1 MLRQSGEL
9 DPAGNCITSTDRGTM
24 TEKIDIKNL
33 TLPALE
39 QFLQGQGKERFRA
52 LQVFKW
58 IYQKD
63 AGSFDEMTNISKD
76 LRREL
81 SETACISNLAP
92 EAVEQGNDGTRK
104 YLFNLADGQGVEA
117 VLIPIEGRNTLC
129 ISSQVGC
136 AMACEFCLT
145 GTFKLTRNLTT
156 AEIVN
161 QIMAVRRDLVLNP
174 PALTAA
180 AAITGGLYDDGDEG
194 DDESIESPAAIRN
207 IVMMGMGEPL
217 HNLDNVIPAIQIMID
232 GNGLQLSNR
241 RVTVSTCGLV
251 PEMARLGREVPNVN
265 LAVSLNATTDEL
277 RNRIMPVNRRY
288 PLKELLKAC
297 REFPLPGR
305 RKVTF
310 EYVMLGGVNDSLE
323 DAKRLLRL
331 ISDIPNK
338 VNLIPFNEHEGC
350 GFRAPT
356 RAAIDAFHKFLIDRH
371 VTVITRDSRGGDIS
385 AACGQLKGRL
395 EKK

>member
-1 MLRQSGEL
+1 MTQK
-9 DPAGNCITSTDRGTM
+9 TDL
-24 TEKIDIKNL
+24 KNL
-33 TLPALE
+33 TLAALE

-58 IYQKD
+58 IYQQD
-63 AGSFDEMTNISKD
+63 AHAFEEMTNISKA
-76 LRREL
+76 LRQEL
-81 SETACISNLAP
+81 AETAFISNLEP
-92 EAVEQGNDGTRK
+92 EAVEQGSDGTRK
-104 YLFNLADGQGVEA
+104 YLFTLGDGHAVES

-145 GTFKLTRNLTT
+145 GSFKLTRNLTT

-161 QIMAVRRDLVLNP
+161 QIMAVKRDLALNP
-174 PALTAA
+174 PALSCDTAA
-180 AAITGGLYDDGDEG
+180 AVDEEDGD
-194 DDESIESPAAIRN
+194 DSPESPADVRN
-207 IVMMGMGEPL
+207 IVLMGMGEPL

-251 PEMARLGREVPNVN
+251 PEMERLGREIPNVN

-277 RNRIMPVNRRY
+277 RNRIMPVNRSY

-297 REFPLPGR
+297 KEFPLPGR

-310 EYVMLGGVNDSLE
+310 EYVMLGGINDSLE
-323 DAKRLLRL
+323 DAKRLLKL

-350 GFRAPT
+350 DFKAPT
-356 RAAIDAFHKFLIDRH
+356 RAAIDAFHKYLIDRH

-385 AACGQLKGRL
+385 AACGQLKGKL
-395 EKK
+395 EKN

>member
-1 MLRQSGEL
+1 MT
-9 DPAGNCITSTDRGTM
+9 PKTDL
-24 TEKIDIKNL
+24 KNL
-33 TLPALE
+33 TLPKLE
-39 QFLQGQGKERFRA
+39 HFLQGQGKERFRA

-58 IYQKD
+58 IYQQD
-63 AGSFDEMTNISKD
+63 AHGFDEMTNISKA
-76 LRREL
+76 LRTEL
-81 SETACISNLAP
+81 DETARISNLSA
-92 EAVEQGNDGTRK
+92 EAVEEGSDGTRK
-104 YLFNLADGQGVEA
+104 YLFTLEDGCAVES

-145 GTFKLTRNLTT
+145 GTFCLTRNLST

-161 QIMAVRRDLVLNP
+161 QIMAVRRDLELNP
-174 PALTAA
+174 PVQLAVA
-180 AAITGGLYDDGDEG
+180 GEPDVDDGDDVEG
-194 DDESIESPAAIRN
+194 ESQDSPATIRN
-207 IVMMGMGEPL
+207 IVLMGMGEPL

-251 PEMARLGREVPNVN
+251 PEMQRLGREVPNVN

-277 RNRIMPVNRRY
+277 RDRIMPVNRRY
-288 PLKELLKAC
+288 PLRELMKAC
-297 REFPLPGR
+297 KEFPLPGR

-310 EYVMLGGVNDSLE
+310 EYVMLGGINDTLD
-323 DAKRLLRL
+323 DAKRLLKL

-350 GFRAPT
+350 DFRAPT
-356 RAAIDAFHKFLIDRH
+356 KKAIDAFHKYLIDRH

-385 AACGQLKGRL
+385 AACGQLKGKL
-395 EKK
+395 EKKGERM

>member
-1 MLRQSGEL
+1 MTIAETNSVSAAPPLK
-9 DPAGNCITSTDRGTM
+9 TDL
-24 TEKIDIKNL
+24 KNL

-39 QFLQGQGKERFRA
+39 KFLQGQGKERFRA
-52 LQVFKW
+52 TQIFKW
-58 IYQKD
+58 IYQHD
-63 AGSFDEMTNISKD
+63 ASTFEEMTNISKV
-76 LRREL
+76 LRAEL
-81 SETACISNLAP
+81 AETAFISNLEP
-92 EAVEQGNDGTRK
+92 EAIEEGKDGTRK
-104 YLFNLADGQGVEA
+104 YLFNLGDGNAVEA

-129 ISSQVGC
+129 ISSQAGC
-136 AMACEFCLT
+136 AMGCEFCLT

-161 QIMAVRRDLVLNP
+161 QIMAVKRDLASNP
-174 PALTAA
+174 PTLPTVAGNNLQAF
-180 AAITGGLYDDGDEG
+180 DDSEEG
-194 DDESIESPAAIRN
+194 EEDLPESPAEIRN

-217 HNLDNVIPAIQIMID
+217 HNLDNVIPAIRIMID
-232 GNGLQLSNR
+232 GNGLQFSNR

-251 PEMARLGREVPNVN
+251 PEMERLGREIPNVN

-277 RNRIMPVNRRY
+277 RNRIMPINRRY
-288 PLKELLKAC
+288 PIRELLRAC
-297 REFPLPGR
+297 KEFPLPGR

-310 EYVMLGGVNDSLE
+310 EYVLLGGLNDTLE

-338 VNLIPFNEHEGC
+338 VNLIPFNVHEGC
-350 GFRAPT
+350 DFRAPT
-356 RAAIDAFHKFLIDRH
+356 RAAIDAFHKYLIDRH

-395 EKK
+395 KG

>member
-1 MLRQSGEL
+1 MT
-9 DPAGNCITSTDRGTM
+9 PKTDL
-24 TEKIDIKNL
+24 KNL

-39 QFLQGQGKERFRA
+39 LFLQGQGKERFRA

-58 IYQKD
+58 IYQQD
-63 AGSFDEMTNISKD
+63 VRSFEEMTNISKA
-76 LRREL
+76 LRAEL
-81 SETACISNLAP
+81 AETAFISNLEP
-92 EAVEQGNDGTRK
+92 EAVEEGSDGTRK
-104 YLFNLADGQGVEA
+104 YLFNLGDGHAVES

-161 QIMAVRRDLVLNP
+161 QIMAVKRDLINNP
-174 PALTAA
+174 PAMQV
-180 AAITGGLYDDGDEG
+180 GGGALLENIDEG
-194 DDESIESPAAIRN
+194 DDGVDESPELPAAIRN
-207 IVMMGMGEPL
+207 VVMMGMGEPL

-251 PEMARLGREVPNVN
+251 PEMERLGREIPNVN

-277 RNRIMPVNRRY
+277 RDRIMPVNRSY
-288 PLKELLKAC
+288 PLKALLKAC
-297 REFPLPGR
+297 KEFPLPGR

-323 DAKRLLRL
+323 DAKRLLKL

-350 GFRAPT
+350 DFKAPT
-356 RAAIDAFHKFLIDRH
+356 RAAIDAFHKYLIDRH

-385 AACGQLKGRL
+385 AACGQLKGKL
-395 EKK
+395 EKQKGR

>member
-1 MLRQSGEL
+1 M
-9 DPAGNCITSTDRGTM
+9 TTKTDL
-24 TEKIDIKNL
+24 KNL

-58 IYQKD
+58 IYQQD
-63 AGSFDEMTNISKD
+63 AHGFEEMTNISKA
-76 LRREL
+76 LRQEL
-81 SETACISNLAP
+81 AETAFISNLEP
-92 EAVEQGNDGTRK
+92 EAVEEGSDGTRK
-104 YLFNLADGQGVEA
+104 YLFTLGDGHAVES

-145 GTFKLTRNLTT
+145 GTFKLTRNLST

-161 QIMAVRRDLVLNP
+161 QIMAVKRDLVRNP
-174 PALTAA
+174 PASSSE
-180 AAITGGLYDDGDEG
+180 GGSGLVNNDDSDDNDEEG
-194 DDESIESPAAIRN
+194 QSSPAAIRN
-207 IVMMGMGEPL
+207 IVLMGMGEPL

-251 PEMARLGREVPNVN
+251 PEMERLGREIPNVN

-277 RNRIMPVNRRY
+277 RSRIMPVNRSY
-288 PLKELLKAC
+288 PLKELMKAC

-310 EYVMLGGVNDSLE
+310 EYVMLGGVNDTLE
-323 DAKRLLRL
+323 DAKRMLKL

-350 GFRAPT
+350 DFKAPT
-356 RAAIDAFHKFLIDRH
+356 RAAIDAFHKYLIDRH

-385 AACGQLKGRL
+385 AACGQLKGKL
-395 EKK
+395 EKQL

>member
-1 MLRQSGEL
+1 MTQK
-9 DPAGNCITSTDRGTM
+9 TDL
-24 TEKIDIKNL
+24 KNL

-39 QFLQGQGKERFRA
+39 LFLQGQGKERFRA

-58 IYQKD
+58 IYQQD
-63 AGSFDEMTNISKD
+63 ARSFEEMTNISKA
-76 LRREL
+76 LRAEL
-81 SETACISNLAP
+81 AETAFISNLEP
-92 EAVEQGNDGTRK
+92 EAVEEGSDGTRK
-104 YLFNLADGQGVEA
+104 YLFNLGDGHAVES

-161 QIMAVRRDLVLNP
+161 QIMAVKRDLINNP
-174 PALTAA
+174 PAMQA
-180 AAITGGLYDDGDEG
+180 GGGEFLENIDEG
-194 DDESIESPAAIRN
+194 DDGVDESPESPAAIRN
-207 IVMMGMGEPL
+207 VVMMGMGEPL
-217 HNLDNVIPAIQIMID
+217 HNLDSVIPAIQIMID

-251 PEMARLGREVPNVN
+251 PEMERLGREIPNVN

-277 RNRIMPVNRRY
+277 RDRIMPVNRSY
-288 PLKELLKAC
+288 PLKALLKAC
-297 REFPLPGR
+297 KEFPLPGR

-323 DAKRLLRL
+323 DAKRLLKL

-350 GFRAPT
+350 DFKAPT
-356 RAAIDAFHKFLIDRH
+356 RAVIDAFHKYLIDRH

-385 AACGQLKGRL
+385 AACGQLKGKL

>member
-1 MLRQSGEL
+1 MKQK
-9 DPAGNCITSTDRGTM
+9 TDL
-24 TEKIDIKNL
+24 KNF

-39 QFLQGQGKERFRA
+39 QFLKGQGKESFRA

-58 IYQKD
+58 IYQQD
-63 AGSFDEMTNISKD
+63 ACSFEEMTNISKA
-76 LRREL
+76 LRAEL
-81 SETACISNLAP
+81 TETAFISNLEP
-92 EAVEQGNDGTRK
+92 EAIEQGSDGTRK
-104 YLFNLADGQGVEA
+104 YLFTLGDGHAVES

-161 QIMAVRRDLVLNP
+161 QIMAVKRDLVSNP
-174 PALTAA
+174 PATSAD
-180 AAITGGLYDDGDEG
+180 GGAGLVNNDDGDDGE
-194 DDESIESPAAIRN
+194 DECPDSPASIRN
-207 IVMMGMGEPL
+207 IVLMGMGEPL

-251 PEMARLGREVPNVN
+251 PEMVRLGREIPNVN

-277 RNRIMPVNRRY
+277 RNRIMPVNRSY

-297 REFPLPGR
+297 KEFPLPGR

-310 EYVMLGGVNDSLE
+310 EYVMLGGVNDSLD
-323 DAKRLLRL
+323 DAKRLLKL

-350 GFRAPT
+350 DFKAPT
-356 RAAIDAFHKFLIDRH
+356 RAAIDAFHKYLIDRH

-385 AACGQLKGRL
+385 AACGQLKGKL
-395 EKK
+395 EKKVVA

>member
-1 MLRQSGEL
+1 MTQK
-9 DPAGNCITSTDRGTM
+9 TDL
-24 TEKIDIKNL
+24 KNL
-33 TLPALE
+33 TLLALE

-58 IYQKD
+58 IYQQD
-63 AGSFDEMTNISKD
+63 ARSFEEMTNISKA
-76 LRREL
+76 LRAEL
-81 SETACISNLAP
+81 AETAFISNLEP
-92 EAVEQGNDGTRK
+92 EAIEEGSDGTRK
-104 YLFNLADGQGVEA
+104 YLFNLGDGDAVES

-161 QIMAVRRDLVLNP
+161 QIMAVKRDLIKNP
-174 PALTAA
+174 PAMQA
-180 AAITGGLYDDGDEG
+180 GGGELLENNDEG
-194 DDESIESPAAIRN
+194 DDGEDESPESPAAIRN
-207 IVMMGMGEPL
+207 IVLMGMGEPL
-217 HNLDNVIPAIQIMID
+217 HNLDNVIPAIRIMID

-251 PEMARLGREVPNVN
+251 PEMERLGREIPNVN

-277 RNRIMPVNRRY
+277 RNRIMPVNRSY

-297 REFPLPGR
+297 KEFPLPGR

-310 EYVMLGGVNDSLE
+310 EYVLLGGVNDSLD
-323 DAKRLLRL
+323 DAKRLLKL

-350 GFRAPT
+350 GCKAPN
-356 RAAIDAFHKFLIDRH
+356 RAAIDAFQKCLIDRH
-371 VTVITRDSRGGDIS
+371 VTVSTRDSRGGDIS
-385 AACGQLKGRL
+385 AACGQLKGKLDKR
-395 EKK
+395 KAI

>member
-1 MLRQSGEL
+1 M
-9 DPAGNCITSTDRGTM
+9 TVKTDL
-24 TEKIDIKNL
+24 KNL

-52 LQVFKW
+52 IQVFKW
-58 IYQKD
+58 IFQKD
-63 AGSFDEMTNISKD
+63 ACTFDEMTNISKE

-81 SETACISNLAP
+81 TDTAVISNLEA
-92 EAVEQGNDGTRK
+92 EAVEEGSDGTRK
-104 YLFNLADGQGVEA
+104 YLFKLADGNGIES

-129 ISSQVGC
+129 ISSQAGC
-136 AMACEFCLT
+136 AMGCEFCLT

-161 QIMAVRRDLVLNP
+161 QIMAVKRDLVRNP
-174 PALTAA
+174 PTLPASAGESLVNNF
-180 AAITGGLYDDGDEG
+180 DDDDDSDEHPP
-194 DDESIESPAAIRN
+194 SPADIRN

-217 HNLDNVIPAIQIMID
+217 HNLDNVIPAIRIMID

-251 PEMARLGREVPNVN
+251 PEMERLGREIPNVN

-277 RNRIMPVNRRY
+277 RDRIMPVNRRY
-288 PLKELLKAC
+288 PIKELLRAC

-310 EYVMLGGVNDSLE
+310 EYVMLGGLNDSLD

-338 VNLIPFNEHEGC
+338 VNLIPFNEFKGC

-356 RAAIDAFHKFLIDRH
+356 RTAIDAFHKYLIDRH
-371 VTVITRDSRGGDIS
+371 VTVITRDSRGSDIS
-385 AACGQLKGRL
+385 AACGQLKGRHVVD
-395 EKK
+395 

>member
-1 MLRQSGEL
+1 
-9 DPAGNCITSTDRGTM
+9 M
-24 TEKIDIKNL
+24 TTQADLKNM

-39 QFLQGQGKERFRA
+39 KFLQGRGKERFRA
-52 LQVFKW
+52 LQIFKW

-63 AGSFDEMTNISKD
+63 ASSFEEMTNISKD
-76 LRREL
+76 LRAEL
-81 SETACISNLAP
+81 AATAFISNLEP
-92 EAVEQGNDGTRK
+92 EAVEEGSDGTRK
-104 YLFNLADGQGVEA
+104 YLFNLGDGNAVEA

-129 ISSQVGC
+129 ISSQAGC
-136 AMACEFCLT
+136 AMGCEFCLT
-145 GTFKLTRNLTT
+145 GTFKLSRDLTT

-161 QIMAVRRDLVLNP
+161 QIMAVRRDLILNP
-174 PALTAA
+174 PALATDNGEGHE
-180 AAITGGLYDDGDEG
+180 ILDNSDES
-194 DDESIESPAAIRN
+194 DDESPSSPADIRN
-207 IVMMGMGEPL
+207 IVLMGMGEPL

-251 PEMARLGREVPNVN
+251 PEMERLGREIANVN

-277 RNRIMPVNRRY
+277 RNRIMPINRRY
-288 PLKELLKAC
+288 PLKELLRAC
-297 REFPLPGR
+297 KEFPLPGR
-305 RKVTF
+305 RKITF
-310 EYVMLGGVNDSLE
+310 EYVMMGGLNDTLE

-350 GFRAPT
+350 DFKTPT
-356 RAAIDAFHKFLIDRH
+356 RAAIDAFHKYLIDRH

-395 EKK
+395 QG

>member
-1 MLRQSGEL
+1 MTIAETNSVSAAPPLK
-9 DPAGNCITSTDRGTM
+9 TDL
-24 TEKIDIKNL
+24 KNL

-39 QFLQGQGKERFRA
+39 KFLQGQGKERFRA
-52 LQVFKW
+52 TQIFKW
-58 IYQKD
+58 IYQHD
-63 AGSFDEMTNISKD
+63 ASTFEEMTNISKV
-76 LRREL
+76 LRAEL
-81 SETACISNLAP
+81 AETAFISNLEP
-92 EAVEQGNDGTRK
+92 EAIEEGKDGTRK
-104 YLFNLADGQGVEA
+104 YLFNLGDGNAVEA

-129 ISSQVGC
+129 ISSQAGC
-136 AMACEFCLT
+136 AMGCEFCLT

-161 QIMAVRRDLVLNP
+161 QIMAVKRDLASNP
-174 PALTAA
+174 PTLPTVAGNSLQAF
-180 AAITGGLYDDGDEG
+180 DDGEEG
-194 DDESIESPAAIRN
+194 EEDLPESPAEIRN

-217 HNLDNVIPAIQIMID
+217 HNLDNVIPAIRIMID
-232 GNGLQLSNR
+232 GNGLQFSNR

-251 PEMARLGREVPNVN
+251 PEMERLGREIPNVN

-277 RNRIMPVNRRY
+277 RNRIMPINHRY
-288 PLKELLKAC
+288 PIRELLRAC
-297 REFPLPGR
+297 KEFPLPGR

-310 EYVMLGGVNDSLE
+310 EYVLLGGLNDTLE

-350 GFRAPT
+350 DFRAPT
-356 RAAIDAFHKFLIDRH
+356 RAAIDAFHKYLIDRH

-395 EKK
+395 KG

>member
-1 MLRQSGEL
+1 MTTVT
-9 DPAGNCITSTDRGTM
+9 AKTDL
-24 TEKIDIKNL
+24 KNL
-33 TLPALE
+33 TLPDLE
-39 QFLQGQGKERFRA
+39 RFLQGKGKERFRA
-52 LQVFKW
+52 TQIFKW
-58 IYQKD
+58 IFQQD
-63 AGSFDEMTNISKD
+63 VHSFEEMTNISKA
-76 LRREL
+76 LRLEL
-81 SETACISNLAP
+81 AETAFISNLEP
-92 EAVEQGNDGTRK
+92 EAVEEGSDGTRK
-104 YLFNLADGQGVEA
+104 YLFNLGDGNGVES

-129 ISSQVGC
+129 ISSQAGC

-161 QIMAVRRDLVLNP
+161 QIMAVKRDLLKNP
-174 PALTAA
+174 PTLPAS
-180 AAITGGLYDDGDEG
+180 GGEDREIFDDGDDT
-194 DDESIESPAAIRN
+194 DDGLSHSPADIRN

-217 HNLDNVIPAIQIMID
+217 HNLDNVIPAIKIMID

-251 PEMARLGREVPNVN
+251 PEMERLGRELPNVN

-277 RNRIMPVNRRY
+277 RDRIMPVNRKY
-288 PLKELLKAC
+288 PIRELLRACKA
-297 REFPLPGR
+297 FPLPGR

-310 EYVMLGGVNDSLE
+310 EYVILGGLNDTLE

-350 GFRAPT
+350 DFKAPT
-356 RAAIDAFHKFLIDRH
+356 RAAVDAFHKYLIDRN

-385 AACGQLKGRL
+385 AACGQLKGKLR
-395 EKK
+395 KG

>member
-1 MLRQSGEL
+1 M
-9 DPAGNCITSTDRGTM
+9 N
-24 TEKIDIKNL
+24 KIDLKNL
-33 TLPALE
+33 SLPALE
-39 QFLQGQGKERFRA
+39 NFLQGQGKERFRA
-52 LQVFKW
+52 TQIFKW

-63 AGSFDEMTNISKD
+63 ANSFEEMTNISKD
-76 LRREL
+76 LRAEL
-81 SETACISNLAP
+81 SKTSFISNLEP
-92 EAVEQGNDGTRK
+92 EAVEEGGDGTRK
-104 YLFNLADGQGVEA
+104 YLFNLGDGNCVEA

-129 ISSQVGC
+129 ISSQAGC
-136 AMACEFCLT
+136 AMGCEFCLT
-145 GTFKLTRNLTT
+145 GTFRLTRNLST
-156 AEIVN
+156 AEIIN
-161 QIMAVRRDLVLNP
+161 QIMAVKRDLIKNP
-174 PALTAA
+174 PFLSS
-180 AAITGGLYDDGDEG
+180 GEGEGHGDFDQSDDGE
-194 DDESIESPAAIRN
+194 DDLPPSPAEIRN

-217 HNLDNVIPAIQIMID
+217 HNLDNVIPAIRIMID

-251 PEMARLGREVPNVN
+251 PEMERLGREIPNVN

-288 PLKELLKAC
+288 PLKELLRAC

-310 EYVMLGGVNDSLE
+310 EYVMLGGVNDTLE

-350 GFRAPT
+350 GFKTPT
-356 RAAIDAFHKFLIDRH
+356 RAAIDVFHKYLIDRH

-395 EKK
+395 ANN

>member
-1 MLRQSGEL
+1 MT
-9 DPAGNCITSTDRGTM
+9 PTTAKTDL
-24 TEKIDIKNL
+24 KNF

-39 QFLQGQGKERFRA
+39 EFLKGKGKERFRA
-52 LQVFKW
+52 TQIFKW
-58 IYQKD
+58 IYQQD
-63 AGSFDEMTNISKD
+63 AHSFEEMTNISKA
-76 LRREL
+76 LRLEL
-81 SETACISNLAP
+81 AETAFIGNLGP
-92 EAVEQGNDGTRK
+92 EAVEEGSDGTRK
-104 YLFNLADGQGVEA
+104 YLFNLGDGTGVEA

-129 ISSQVGC
+129 ISSQAGC
-136 AMACEFCLT
+136 AMGCEFCLT

-161 QIMAVRRDLVLNP
+161 QIMAVKRDLLDNP
-174 PALTAA
+174 PTLPAA
-180 AAITGGLYDDGDEG
+180 SAARGEDFDDSDDGDDG
-194 DDESIESPAAIRN
+194 NPPSPADIRN

-217 HNLDNVIPAIQIMID
+217 HNLDNVIPAIKIMID

-251 PEMARLGREVPNVN
+251 PEMARLGRELPNVN

-277 RNRIMPVNRRY
+277 RDRIMPINRRY
-288 PLKELLKAC
+288 PLRELLRAC

-310 EYVMLGGVNDSLE
+310 EYVLLGGLNDTLE

-350 GFRAPT
+350 GFKAPT
-356 RAAIDAFHKFLIDRH
+356 RAAVDAFHKYLIDRH

-395 EKK
+395 QKG

>member
-1 MLRQSGEL
+1 MKQK
-9 DPAGNCITSTDRGTM
+9 TDL
-24 TEKIDIKNL
+24 KNF

-39 QFLQGQGKERFRA
+39 QFLKGQGKERFRA

-58 IYQKD
+58 IYQQD
-63 AGSFDEMTNISKD
+63 AHSFEEMTNISKA
-76 LRREL
+76 LRAEL
-81 SETACISNLAP
+81 AETAFISNLEP
-92 EAVEQGNDGTRK
+92 EAVEEGSDGTRK
-104 YLFNLADGQGVEA
+104 YLFTLGDGHAVES

-145 GTFKLTRNLTT
+145 GTFKLTRNLTP
-156 AEIVN
+156 AEIIN
-161 QIMAVRRDLVLNP
+161 QIMAVKRDLVRNP
-174 PALTAA
+174 PALSVAECV
-180 AAITGGLYDDGDEG
+180 GLGIIDDGDES
-194 DDESIESPAAIRN
+194 DDDSTASPAAIRN
-207 IVMMGMGEPL
+207 VVLMGMGEPL

-251 PEMARLGREVPNVN
+251 PEMARLGREIPNVN

-277 RNRIMPVNRRY
+277 RNRIMPVNRSY
-288 PLKELLKAC
+288 PLKELMKAC

-323 DAKRLLRL
+323 DAKRMLKL

-350 GFRAPT
+350 DFKAPT
-356 RAAIDAFHKFLIDRH
+356 RAAIDAFHKYLIDRH

-385 AACGQLKGRL
+385 AACGQLKGKL

>member
-1 MLRQSGEL
+1 M
-9 DPAGNCITSTDRGTM
+9 I
-24 TEKIDIKNL
+24 EKADLKNL

-58 IYQKD
+58 IYQQD
-63 AGSFDEMTNISKD
+63 AHSFEEMTNISKA
-76 LRREL
+76 LRAEL
-81 SETACISNLAP
+81 AETAVISNLEP
-92 EAVEQGNDGTRK
+92 EAVEQGSDGTRK
-104 YLFNLADGQGVEA
+104 YLFNLGDGNAVES

-161 QIMAVRRDLVLNP
+161 QIMAVKRDLVRNP
-174 PALTAA
+174 PTLLALTRPLATLSQGERGKA
-180 AAITGGLYDDGDEG
+180 PLLPEGEEWDEGEDDGQQ
-194 DDESIESPAAIRN
+194 ESPAAIRN
-207 IVMMGMGEPL
+207 VVMMGMGEPL
-217 HNLDNVIPAIQIMID
+217 HNLDNVIPAIRIMID

-251 PEMARLGREVPNVN
+251 PEMARLGKEIPNVN

-277 RNRIMPVNRRY
+277 RDRIMPVNRRY
-288 PLKELLKAC
+288 PLRELLRAC

-310 EYVMLGGVNDSLE
+310 EYVMLGGMNDSLE

-350 GFRAPT
+350 GFKAPT
-356 RAAIDAFHKFLIDRH
+356 RAAIDAFHKYLIDRH

-385 AACGQLKGRL
+385 AACGQLKGKL
-395 EKK
+395 EKR